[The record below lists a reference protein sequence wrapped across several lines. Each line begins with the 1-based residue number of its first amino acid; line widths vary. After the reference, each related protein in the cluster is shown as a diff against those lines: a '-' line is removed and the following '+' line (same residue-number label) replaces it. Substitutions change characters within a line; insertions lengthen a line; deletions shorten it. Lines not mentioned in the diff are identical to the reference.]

1 MEGRPD
7 VLDGVAGNRFD
18 ARMDTITWT
27 TTPDEFLVMQD
38 LVRLHLP
45 YQQTDGDFF
54 VMEVEVAAGGGVPP
68 LHTHPAAEFFYTLEG
83 ELTYFRL
90 DGDELVEFSGG
101 PGTCAFI
108 PGGVPHTYRNFSGA
122 PARYLA
128 TLAPPV
134 EMQDF
139 LVAAG
144 IREGEAPRTPEQV
157 LAIGE
162 RFGLVTLDIVP
173 ERRG

>member
-1 MEGRPD
+1 MGASSDVSDPPAGR
-7 VLDGVAGNRFD
+7 RFD
-18 ARMDTITWT
+18 VRMQTITRT
-27 TTPDEFLVMQD
+27 STPAEFLVMQD

-45 YQQTDGDFF
+45 YQQSGGDFF
-54 VMEVEVAAGGGVPP
+54 VMEVEVAPDGGVPP

-101 PGTCAFI
+101 PGTNAYI

-128 TLAPPV
+128 TLSPPE

-139 LVAAG
+139 LVEAG
-144 IREGEAPRTPEQV
+144 VRAGDPARTPEEV
-157 LAIGE
+157 LEIGA
-162 RFGLVTLDIVP
+162 RFGLVTFDVVP
-173 ERRG
+173 EPRR